1 MYCFMN
7 IFKFDNYTVCNI
19 IPNHGDLPVYIIPNN
34 AGIYSSCALDHA
46 MNHGCMKIMQ
56 AVLSDLGLRVQG
68 MELYVEE
75 SNQEP

>member
-19 IPNHGDLPVYIIPNN
+19 IPKNMYGGNN
-34 AGIYSSCALDHA
+34 AGIYYSSCALDHSK
-46 MNHGCMKIMQ
+46 NHGCMKTMQ
-56 AVLSDLGLRVQG
+56 AVLSDLGLRVHG

>member
-19 IPNHGDLPVYIIPNN
+19 IPKNMNMYGGN
-34 AGIYSSCALDHA
+34 AGIYIRHVRWITPS
-46 MNHGCMKIMQ
+46 MNHGCMKTMQ